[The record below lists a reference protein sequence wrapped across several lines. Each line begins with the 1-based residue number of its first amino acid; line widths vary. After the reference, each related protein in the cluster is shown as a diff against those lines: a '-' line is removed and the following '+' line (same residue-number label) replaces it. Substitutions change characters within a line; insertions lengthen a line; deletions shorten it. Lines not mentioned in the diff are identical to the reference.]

1 MPKGVYKRS
10 KNQIKKHMSKMGKE
24 SASKRLEVYKH
35 FKIIH
40 KNWDEFKKKPDS
52 ERLIILEG
60 LFE

>member
-1 MPKGVYKRS
+1 
-10 KNQIKKHMSKMGKE
+10 MSKMGKE
-24 SASKRLEVYKH
+24 SASKRLDIYNR
-35 FKIIH
+35 FKIIE